1 MAEIKKAIIPM
12 AGLGT
17 RFLPLSKAVPKEFWP
32 LAGEPI
38 IHYLLKEAIDSGIEQ
53 IIFVLSPD
61 NKKIMEYVKPSAKIE
76 KILKERKKEKI
87 LEEFKKFEES
97 FKKISFKYVLQ
108 RKPLGD
114 GHAILQAAKLL
125 KKDEPV
131 AVFFADDMAVAS
143 KPCLLQLMATFKT
156 CQKPVFALVKM
167 PKEKLHAYGVPSVEK
182 IANRFFKIKSIVE
195 KPDHGKEPSDFA
207 IMGRY
212 ILTPEVFQYLKKA
225 KPSEKGEIILA
236 EVYNRMLKEGK
247 LIYGYEFEGKWV
259 ECGNKLDWMKANMYM
274 CLNDPKNGQEI
285 KKFLK
290 DSKMV

>member
-38 IHYLLKEAIDSGIEQ
+38 IYYLLKEAIDSGIEQ

-61 NKKIMEYVKPSAKIE
+61 NKKIIEYVKPSLKIE
-76 KILKERKKEKI
+76 KILKERKKEKL
-87 LEEFKKFEES
+87 LEEFKKFEEL
-97 FKKISFKYVLQ
+97 FRKISFKYVLQ

-114 GHAILQAAKLL
+114 GHAILQAAKFL

-131 AVFFADDMAVAS
+131 AMFFADDIVQS
-143 KPCLLQLMATFKT
+143 DKPCIGQLMATFKT
-156 CQKPVFALVKM
+156 CQKPVLGMYKVAKGSLKF
-167 PKEKLHAYGVPSVEK
+167 YGTPAVEK
-182 IANRFFKIKSIVE
+182 IANRFYKIKQIVE
-195 KPDHGKEPSDFA
+195 KPETGKELSDFA
-207 IMGRY
+207 VMGRQ
-212 ILTPEVFQYLKKA
+212 ILTSEVFVYLKKA

-236 EVYNRMLKEGK
+236 EVYDRMLKEGK

-274 CLNDPKNGQEI
+274 CLNDPKNGHEI
-285 KKFLK
+285 KKFLRDQK
-290 DSKMV
+290 IF